1 MKQNKEKMSQP
12 RRWTKYYDLPEIQSA
27 RELIQKEYSDKLEF
41 VESTHKYF
49 LDGVELECV
58 SNVVKKWSSTD
69 EEAML
74 NNVLRKAQR
83 SGPEYKYY
91 GMTKE
96 QIKAQWEETSKKA
109 CDFGTE
115 CHAFGESL
123 FYYLSGQTDEKP
135 VPKNAHEEAIEKFWN
150 DLPECYVPVLA
161 ETRVFNKEGFPYA
174 GTFDL
179 LFYYVNEAD
188 SSKNGFIIFDYKT
201 NGSLRSEASRNWNNL
216 MFPPFDDLIEE
227 NLSHYTL
234 QLGLYQI
241 PLEKLGLKV
250 VARRLI
256 WVKPDGSYEKVIV
269 PDETKRLSSALM
281 NL

>member
-1 MKQNKEKMSQP
+1 MSEP
-12 RRWTKYYDLPEIQSA
+12 RRWAKYFNLPEIQSA
-27 RELIQKEYSDKLEF
+27 RELIKREYSDKLQF
-41 VESTHKYF
+41 IESTHKYF

-69 EEAML
+69 EDAML

-91 GMTKE
+91 GMTAE
-96 QIKAQWEETSKKA
+96 QIKAQWEEIARKA

-123 FYYLSGQTDEKP
+123 FYYLSGQTDERP
-135 VPKNAHEEAIEKFWN
+135 VPKNSHEEAIEKFWN

-161 ETRVFNKEGFPYA
+161 ETKVFNTEGFAYA

-179 LFYYVNEAD
+179 LFYYVNESD
-188 SSKNGFIIFDYKT
+188 PSKSGFIIFDYKT
-201 NGSLRSEASRNWNNL
+201 NGSLYSEASRKWGNY
-216 MFPPFDDLIEE
+216 MFPPFDDLYEE

-256 WVKPDGSYEKVIV
+256 WVKPDGSYDKVTI
-269 PDETKRLSSALM
+269 PDMTARLSHALTQI
-281 NL
+281 